1 MNELKKLL
9 IAGLGLVVT
18 VGLVG
23 CDVETE
29 CDEAGVCADG
39 GAGGAGGG
47 AGGQGGQG
55 GQGGAGGGGATYD
68 WVLVIDDSAEEN
80 MAGTPGV
87 DICGISAN
95 CGGNVASVAALLTP
109 GDGELCDSVREG
121 CSAVRTDPNAAR
133 DDGSACEGGSNPS
146 DYVSLGIGGLLSVQ
160 FAQALPG
167 CDLEVVEL
175 VGNDAEAYDVYVCDA
190 ADAATAT
197 CANNDQPIATAGEG
211 GTVNVTVP

>member
-1 MNELKKLL
+1 MSTIERILAAALCVSVM
-9 IAGLGLVVT
+9 GLAT
-18 VGLVG
+18 G
-23 CDVETE
+23 CDT
-29 CDEAGVCADG
+29 DEDTTDG
-39 GAGGAGGG
+39 GMTADMGPAGDMGADMMVE
-47 AGGQGGQG
+47 AP
-55 GQGGAGGGGATYD
+55 AMD
-68 WVLVIDDSAEEN
+68 WVLVIDDSEAEN
-80 MAGTPGV
+80 MAGTPGA
-87 DICGISAN
+87 DICGMTVTCDGAA
-95 CGGNVASVAALLTP
+95 VAAVAALLTP
-109 GDGELCDSVREG
+109 GDGELCDTVREG

-133 DDGSACEGGSNPS
+133 DDGSSCEGGSNPS

>member
-1 MNELKKLL
+1 MSTIERILAAALCVSV
-9 IAGLGLVVT
+9 LGLAT
-18 VGLVG
+18 G
-23 CDVETE
+23 CDT
-29 CDEAGVCADG
+29 DEDGADG
-39 GAGGAGGG
+39 GMAGGDMNVG
-47 AGGQGGQG
+47 ADM
-55 GQGGAGGGGATYD
+55 GADMAVEAPAMD
-68 WVLVIDDSAEEN
+68 WVLIIDDSVAEN
-80 MAGTPGV
+80 MAGTPGA
-87 DICGISAN
+87 DICGMTVTCDGA
-95 CGGNVASVAALLTP
+95 GVDAVAALLTP
-109 GDGELCDSVREG
+109 GDGELCDTVRDG